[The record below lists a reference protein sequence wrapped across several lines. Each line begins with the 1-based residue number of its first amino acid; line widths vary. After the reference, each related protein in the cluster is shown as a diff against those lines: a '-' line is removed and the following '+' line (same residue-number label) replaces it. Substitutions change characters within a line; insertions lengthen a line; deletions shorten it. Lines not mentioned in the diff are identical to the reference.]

1 MFTPRFLS
9 LLLIIGLHEHG
20 DTFGLGQDAESHG
33 GQDLVGGEA
42 SEMKVR
48 LPVSRQHMQQLRAA
62 LNLQVSG
69 AAGPHPPLRRH
80 ETLKKARKIMEKSPS
95 SLFGDD
101 KASGS
106 HYRNAEDK
114 KGPRPLLGNDKAS
127 GSHYRNAEDNKG
139 PTPPLDNDKAPGS
152 YYRHAED
159 NKGPTPPLDN
169 DKAPGSYYRHA
180 EDNKGPTPPLDNDKA
195 PGSYYRH
202 AEDNKGP
209 ILARVSTDSER
220 LDGNSG
226 NRPLLPANAGGPGP
240 RPLKLTLILE
250 NKKTETLT
258 DDASDDLEFSIAN
271 SKTETL
277 IGLRNPSLPIGG
289 QF

>member
-33 GQDLVGGEA
+33 GQDLVGDEA

-69 AAGPHPPLRRH
+69 AAGPHPPWRRH

-95 SLFGDD
+95 SLFGVD
-101 KASGS
+101 KAPGS

-114 KGPRPLLGNDKAS
+114 KGPTPPLDNDEAS
-127 GSHYRNAEDNKG
+127 GSYYRHAEDDKG
-139 PTPPLDNDKAPGS
+139 PTPPLDNDKASGS

-209 ILARVSTDSER
+209 IVARVNTDSER

>member
-114 KGPRPLLGNDKAS
+114 
-127 GSHYRNAEDNKG
+127 
-139 PTPPLDNDKAPGS
+139 
-152 YYRHAED
+152 
-159 NKGPTPPLDN
+159 KGPTPPLDN

>member
-180 EDNKGPTPPLDNDKA
+180 EDNKGP
-195 PGSYYRH
+195 
-202 AEDNKGP
+202 